1 MQKKEQIDILYI
13 IKHLTDKMIITL
25 YLKINSLTK
34 NVFLKTSLKMQGM
47 LKTLFAVVL
56 SKSGVY
62 VFDQS

>member
-13 IKHLTDKMIITL
+13 IKHLTDKIIITL